1 MKNPS
6 SEYKL
11 RLTSW
16 ESAADRYER
25 RHLRLGR
32 LKLALAGV
40 ALVLCWRYRTDTLVL
55 IAGLLTSLALLL
67 IINIL
72 HGRILRQLQ
81 AARRC
86 SEVYRKGL
94 MRLECR
100 WAGNGDKGE
109 QFYNPRHLYAKD
121 LDILGEGSLYELL
134 CTCRTRMG
142 KICLAE
148 WLLAPSGDV
157 SVIKERQ
164 DAIRELHEKIEFRE
178 GLATAGGADQI
189 EPDPIVLVQWAVE
202 NSGLNYRRWWPFSI
216 ALALASAFS
225 ISYGMAF
232 DWLPF
237 LNVLA
242 VCLFVNFAL
251 RRKRNLILGQISTA
265 ARDLT
270 LLGQVI
276 ERMERE
282 AFQSPALQKLQTQ
295 LAKEGIRASDCV
307 AKLGLI
313 SDLEKSRRNMFVRA
327 LDQPLMY
334 STLVACALE
343 RWRTK
348 YGKTVRLWL
357 DAVGELECLVAL
369 GTYSFEHPKD
379 VFPQFESA
387 EGGNYIVGRSLGHPL
402 VAPDT
407 FVTNDL
413 RLDKLSQILLVSGSN
428 MSGKSTYLRVVGIN
442 AVLAMMGGPV
452 RAAEFRLTPI
462 TIGASLQIVDSLQEG
477 VSHFYAEVRRI
488 RDIVEVSARSP
499 LLFLFDEVLQGTNSH
514 DRRIGAEGIL
524 RTLLDQQSIGLVT
537 THDLALTEIENQF
550 PDRIKN
556 VHFQESL
563 TAGKLSFDFSLRE
576 GAVTSSNGVELMR
589 SMGLKV

>member
-1 MKNPS
+1 MRNPS
-6 SEYKL
+6 SEYKI

-16 ESAADRYER
+16 ENVAARYER
-25 RHLRLGR
+25 RHLRLGL

-40 ALVLCWRYRTDTLVL
+40 ALVMCWIYRTSTVVL
-55 IAGLLTSLALLL
+55 IAGFLTSLSLLL
-67 IINIL
+67 IINVL
-72 HGRILRQLQ
+72 HDRILKQLQ
-81 AARRC
+81 AAKRC
-86 SEVYRKGL
+86 SEVYQKGL
-94 MRLECR
+94 MRLESR
-100 WAGNGDKGE
+100 WAGKGEKGE

-142 KICLAE
+142 KIRLAE
-148 WLLAPSGDV
+148 WLLAPSEV

-164 DAIRELHEKIEFRE
+164 NAIRELHEKVEFRE

-202 NSGLNYRRWWPFSI
+202 NSGLNYRRWRPLSV
-216 ALALASAFS
+216 ALALASVIS
-225 ISYGMAF
+225 ISYGLAF

-251 RRKRNLILGQISTA
+251 RRKRKFILGQISAA

-270 LLGQVI
+270 LLAQFM
-276 ERMERE
+276 ERMEGE
-282 AFQSPALQKLQTQ
+282 TFQSPALQELQKQ
-295 LAKEGIRASDCV
+295 LVNEGICASDCIG
-307 AKLGLI
+307 KLGLI

-343 RWRTK
+343 RWRAK
-348 YGKTVRLWL
+348 YGKAVRLWL
-357 DAVGELECLVAL
+357 DAVGEFECLVAL
-369 GTYSFEHPKD
+369 GTYSFEHPND
-379 VFPQFESA
+379 VFPQFQSA
-387 EGGNYIVGRSLGHPL
+387 EEGNCIVGRSLGHPL
-402 VAPDT
+402 MAPDS

-413 RLDKLSQILLVSGSN
+413 RLDQTSQILLVSGSN

-442 AVLAMMGGPV
+442 TVLAMMGGPV

-462 TIGASLQIVDSLQEG
+462 AIGASIQIADSLREG

-488 RDIVEVSARSP
+488 RDVVELSARSP
-499 LLFLFDEVLQGTNSH
+499 SLFLFDEVLQGTNSH
-514 DRRIGAEGIL
+514 DRRVGTEGIL
-524 RTLLDQQSIGLVT
+524 RTLLDQGAIGLVT
-537 THDLALTEIENQF
+537 THDLALTEIENLF
-550 PDRIKN
+550 PDRIRN

-563 TAGKLSFDFSLRE
+563 TAGKLSFDFSLRD